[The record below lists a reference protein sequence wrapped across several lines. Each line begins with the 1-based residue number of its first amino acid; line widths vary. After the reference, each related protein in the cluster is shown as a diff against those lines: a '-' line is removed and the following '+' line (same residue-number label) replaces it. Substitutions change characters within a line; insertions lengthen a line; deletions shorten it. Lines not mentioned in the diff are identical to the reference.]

1 MKIAV
6 DNSDYSSVLD
16 AVRPLV
22 IERKLN
28 APSTCRLGL
37 SLPSGGALAVPL
49 RNQSLAV
56 TGDDGTLYFT
66 GYLAVSPLPEFAG
79 VGMTG
84 PVYRVALEAVSD
96 EILLDSQLV
105 LPSAG
110 SAGSSIG
117 QVLED
122 LVSRTGSSALRT
134 SGLNLSVPVSRFVP
148 GPGAKWSVAA
158 GQAAGQA
165 RTAYRAVNGAIS
177 LAQVGAAVHALDEA
191 DGTLELGSLSMT
203 ASVERALA
211 NDVTV
216 CGAEEPVAYV
226 TEYFLGDGGTLTFPL
241 SELPYF
247 GPAKDE
253 KIIWELFQEQAIDLR
268 NWTYSAREGYFSI
281 TSDGLTMNGGTGV
294 DGQVALVWIDQI
306 EAGGTLL
313 LEAVGVSLA
322 LGSTGTV
329 AAVFS
334 GIIESAN
341 CVAGFAVTSAQG
353 SGVVSVAPLVQGVVA
368 GPSYALAAGSQY
380 TFRMRLHCPEVE
392 RISQW
397 YRSAGDAGV
406 VAFGGGPVVAQ
417 GRIQMEVQPF
427 VDGAAGMP
435 VVLYDGAVGY
445 LPSTYTVAAASSV
458 NLIGSI
464 RSLFLKGLGS
474 GWVSSLPSSLAS
486 GGSFTGWQTRR
497 LGTAADGAECHLTR
511 TGSLTFYTGN
521 APALGEMIAVNYR
534 TIGRAVGRA
543 VDADSQAELA
553 AADAP
558 ATAVWIGT
566 VTEPAGRSSLD
577 CRNAAMALVTAASSV
592 SAAWS
597 GTYRTSNVVLNSGA
611 NSGSG
616 GDVWPGDALLLT
628 APSFPASGGGGLAAQ
643 VVVRSATLSY
653 AASSP
658 DVVQYSIAFSND
670 WADDLAIKTSKT
682 VPADAWLPAP
692 VSPTYLANLNALTVT
707 GISATAVSV
716 AANVTPP
723 EGGGF
728 EVRRRDFVFQPG
740 QDVDLVI
747 RSAVPNFDIPRATEA
762 DRFYVR
768 MYDGGNNGSGMPN
781 YSEFSVGLFVNL
793 PLSA

>member
-6 DNSDYSSVLD
+6 DNSDYSSALD

-22 IERKLN
+22 IERRLN
-28 APSTCRLGL
+28 APSTCRLWL
-37 SLPSGGALAVPL
+37 SLPSSGALAVPL
-49 RNQSLAV
+49 RNQSLVV
-56 TGDDGTLYFT
+56 TGDDGTVYFT
-66 GYLAVSPLPEFAG
+66 GYLAASPMPEFAG

-96 EILLDSQLV
+96 EILLDSQLM

-110 SAGSSIG
+110 TAGSTVG
-117 QVLED
+117 QVLEG
-122 LVSRTGSSALRT
+122 LVSRSGSSALRT
-134 SGLNLSVPVSRFVP
+134 SGLGGLGGAVPVSRFAP

-165 RTAYRAVNGAIS
+165 RAAYRAVNGALS
-177 LAQVGAAVHALDEA
+177 LAQVGAAVHALNEA

-216 CGAEEPVAYV
+216 CGAEEPVANV
-226 TEYFLGDGGTLTFPL
+226 TEYFLGDGATLSFPL

-268 NWTYSAREGYFSI
+268 NWTYSASEGYFSI
-281 TSDGLTMNGGTGV
+281 TSAGLTMNGGTGV
-294 DGQVALVWIDQI
+294 DGQAALLWIDQI

-322 LGSTGTV
+322 PGSTGTV

-368 GPSYALAAGSQY
+368 GPSYTLAAGSQY

-392 RISQW
+392 RITQW
-397 YRSAGDAGV
+397 YRTAGDAGV
-406 VAFGGGPVVAQ
+406 AAFGGGPVIARGQ
-417 GRIQMEVQPF
+417 IQMEVQPF
-427 VDGAAGMP
+427 VDGVAGTP

-445 LPSTYTVAAASSV
+445 LPGTYTVAAASSV

-474 GWVSSLPSSLAS
+474 GWVSSLAP
-486 GGSFTGWQTRR
+486 GESFTNWQTRR
-497 LGTAADGAECHLTR
+497 VGTAADGAECHLTR

-521 APALGEMIAVNYR
+521 APALGETVAVQYR
-534 TIGRAVGRA
+534 TVGRAVGRA
-543 VDADSQAELA
+543 VNADSQAELA
-553 AADAP
+553 AAGAP

-592 SAAWS
+592 SATWS
-597 GTYRTSNVVLNSGA
+597 GTYKTSNVALNSGR
-611 NSGSG
+611 NSGAG
-616 GDVWPGDALLLT
+616 VDVWPGDALLLT
-628 APSFPASGGGGLAAQ
+628 AASFPASGGGGLEAQ
-643 VVVRSATLSY
+643 VVVRSATLTY

-658 DVVQYSIAFSND
+658 DLVQYSIAFSND

-682 VPADAWLPAP
+682 VPADAWLPAA

-728 EVRRRDFVFQPG
+728 EIRRRDFAFQPG
-740 QDVDLVI
+740 QDVDLVM

-768 MYDGGNNGSGMPN
+768 MYDGGNGGSGPPN

-793 PLSA
+793 PLSV